1 MSIRKKIFLF
11 LLTVLLVVVVWQW
24 ELLSYGIKQGKGQ
37 LHIVL
42 KSVELTELLADP
54 TFPDSLRAQID
65 VIQLAREFAV
75 QELGLKDTDNY
86 TTYFDQQGEVSLWN
100 VTACAPYAFTP
111 KTWWFPIVGTVPYKG
126 YFDKTKALA
135 VAAELEAEGW
145 DVRVR
150 PVGGWSTLGWFRDPI
165 LSSMLERSEG
175 ELAELIIHEL
185 THSTVFISNQV
196 TFNENLAS
204 FIGEQ
209 GARLF
214 LAAQYGDSSVQLR
227 SYLNGERD
235 SRLFTAYILQATKRL
250 DSLYTSFP
258 EDLAVEL
265 KQNRKQEMIGQVRDG
280 LATVPFTDERYAQVF
295 KNGLPNNAYFMS
307 YVRYHSYS
315 DSLNHVLET
324 HFGDDIREFVKE
336 IKAQYGR

>member
-1 MSIRKKIFLF
+1 MRKKIFLF

-24 ELLSYGIKQGKGQ
+24 ELLSYGINQGKGQ
-37 LHIVL
+37 LRIVMN
-42 KSVELTELLADP
+42 SVELTELLADP
-54 TFPDSLRAQID
+54 TFPDSLRAQIEI
-65 VIQLAREFAV
+65 IQKAREFAV
-75 QELGLKDTDNY
+75 DELGLKDTDNY

-100 VTACAPYAFTP
+100 VTACAPYTFSP

-126 YFDKTKALA
+126 YFDKSKALA

-185 THSTVFISNQV
+185 THSTVFISDQV

-204 FIGEQ
+204 FIGEH

-214 LAAQYGDSSVQLR
+214 LAAQYGDSSAQLR
-227 SYLNGERD
+227 SYLNGD
-235 SRLFTAYILQATKRL
+235 IDGRLFTAYILQATKRL
-250 DSLYTSFP
+250 DSLYSSFP
-258 EDLAVEL
+258 EDLAVEI
-265 KQNRKQEMIGQVRDG
+265 KQKRKQEMIERVRDG
-280 LATVPFTDERYAQVF
+280 LATVPFNDERFAHVF

-307 YVRYHSYS
+307 YMRYHSHG
-315 DSLNHVLET
+315 DSLNQVLQRQ
-324 HFGDDIREFVKE
+324 FGGDIRAFITE
-336 IKAQYGR
+336 IKAQHGR